1 MLGVAMRRRQFIGVI
16 GGAAVALPFIV
27 SKRALAQ
34 RTPKMPRVGVLWPG
48 APPDKWDEA
57 FRQGLREHGYV
68 EGRNILLEY
77 RWAEGKQERLSELA
91 EELIRLNV
99 DLIVT
104 ISAPAILAV
113 KQHTTAIPI
122 IFAGTSDPVRSGFVA
137 SLARPGG
144 NLTGL
149 SLMAPDLAGKRLEL
163 IKSIVPTASRVAM
176 LWNASDEGMAIRVQ
190 QTQLAAPAL
199 RVTLLS
205 PELRAPADFDSAFA
219 ALSQDLPDAL
229 LTFVDPFTLRYRQ
242 RIVEFAATKHLPA
255 IYEDRAFVEA
265 GGLVS
270 YGPSVE
276 DNCRRAATYVDKIL
290 KGAKPGDLP
299 VEQPTK
305 FELIVNLKTA
315 KALGLEIP
323 PSLLTSADE
332 LIE

>member
-1 MLGVAMRRRQFIGVI
+1 MRRRQFIGLI
-16 GGAAVALPFIV
+16 GALAVGLPFV
-27 SKRALAQ
+27 LGKPALAQ
-34 RTPKMPRVGVLWPG
+34 PTSTTPRVGILWPG

-57 FRQGLREHGYV
+57 FRQGLRALGYV
-68 EGRNILLEY
+68 EGRNILFEY
-77 RWAEGKQERLSELA
+77 RWAEGKQERLAELA
-91 EELIRLNV
+91 KELIQQKV

-113 KQHTTAIPI
+113 KEQTTATPI
-122 IFAGTSDPVRSGFVA
+122 VFAGTSDPVRSGFVT

-163 IKSIVPTASRVAM
+163 IKSIVPTATRVAM

-205 PELRAPADFDSAFA
+205 PELRAPADLDSAFG
-219 ALSQDLPDAL
+219 ALSKDLPDAL

-242 RIVEFAATKHLPA
+242 QIVEFAATKHLPA

-290 KGAKPGDLP
+290 KGAKPSDLP

-323 PSLLTSADE
+323 LSLLTSADE